1 MICVWKMSFGTSQC
15 NCGVEYCVWTK
26 KSVHVLWTTGYK
38 LCTLRNNNKNCSNI
52 NTSIQIQF
60 FIKSYLRKTSNK
72 IIKNFCGC
80 VKLLC
85 FYAAVNT
92 PIFFLLIPSFY
103 FNFMFLVHSSTK
115 KENPVSFGPNNS
127 IKEDQCRKGIQQ
139 NHKKNQNNMLNTSFY
154 VVHLFFLFFFI
165 VHVC

>member
-1 MICVWKMSFGTSQC
+1 M
-15 NCGVEYCVWTK
+15 
-26 KSVHVLWTTGYK
+26 
-38 LCTLRNNNKNCSNI
+38 
-52 NTSIQIQF
+52 
-60 FIKSYLRKTSNK
+60 FIKSYLRKNLK
-72 IIKNFCGC
+72 QIIKIFCGC

-85 FYAAVNT
+85 FYAAVNK

-103 FNFMFLVHSSTK
+103 FNFIFLVHSSTKKQNK